1 MTHALRVV
9 DPADSQLPRESFADR
24 VQRKILGERR
34 DVTDPHALHK
44 ISLIAFLAWVG
55 LGADGLSSSAYGPEE
70 AFRALGEH
78 HYLALAL
85 ALATGITVLIL
96 SASYSSIIEQFPT
109 GGGGYV
115 VASRLLG
122 PRVGVVSGC
131 ALVVD
136 YILTITVSVASG
148 GNAIFSF
155 LPSTLHPWKMSVEV
169 GAILLLIALNLRG
182 VKESVKVLTPIFLVF
197 LATHALLIGY
207 SIFTHAGAIPEVSHR
222 LSTEYSNGL
231 TALGFSGMLLLFL
244 RAYSLGGGTYTGIEA
259 VSNGL
264 QIMRE
269 PRVQTGRKTMA
280 YMAISLA
287 VTASGILIAYLLL
300 MTRPV
305 DGKTMNAVLA
315 ETAFGSWRLG
325 SLPVGYW
332 LVLVT
337 LISEGLLLFVAA
349 QAGFIDGPR
358 VMANMA
364 VDSFF
369 PHRFAALSEQLS
381 MHNGVM
387 LMGSAALLMLFY
399 TRGNIHLLVVM
410 YSINV
415 FLTFTL
421 SQLGM
426 WRFWW
431 PRRGDRHRPYH
442 IFIHGL
448 SLVMCAGILAVTTFE
463 KFGHGGWVTVVIT
476 TLFVLLCL
484 RVRRHYD
491 SIRAGLRQLDDI
503 LGSIPTSGP
512 PNDQPLNPNAP
523 TAVILVS
530 GFNGLGV
537 HTLLSTLRF
546 FPGLYKQFI
555 FVSIAVVDSGHFK
568 GREEIEALQQE
579 TDSSVNKYIDLTRRL
594 GFPADGVTDIGTEVV
609 SEATAVCEAVAR
621 EYPKATIISG
631 KLVFRQ
637 ERMFNRLLHNETP
650 TLIQRRLQW
659 LGVPMVVLPVRAHV

>member
-1 MTHALRVV
+1 MSA
-9 DPADSQLPRESFADR
+9 PRESFADR

-78 HYLALAL
+78 HYLALVL
-85 ALATGITVLIL
+85 ALATGVTVLIL

-136 YILTITVSVASG
+136 YILTITVSIASG

-155 LPSTLHPWKMSVEV
+155 LPQSWHAWKMAVEV
-169 GAILLLIALNLRG
+169 AAIVLLIALNLRG
-182 VKESVKVLTPIFLVF
+182 VKESVKILTPVFLVF

-207 SIFTHAGAIPEVSHR
+207 SIFTHAGAVPEVAHR
-222 LSTEYSNGL
+222 LKGEYSNGL
-231 TALGFSGMLLLFL
+231 ATLGIGGMLLLFL

-269 PRVQTGRKTMA
+269 PRVQTGKRTMV
-280 YMAISLA
+280 YMAVSLA
-287 VTASGILIAYLLL
+287 LTASGILIAYLLL
-300 MTRPV
+300 MTRPA

-315 ETAFGSWRLG
+315 ETAFGAWHIG
-325 SLPVGYW
+325 GIPIGYW

-381 MHNGVM
+381 MHNGVL
-387 LMGSAALLMLFY
+387 LMGGAALAMLFY
-399 TRGNIHLLVVM
+399 TRGNIHILVVM

-431 PRRGDRHRPYH
+431 PRRGDRQRRYH

-448 SLVMCAGILAVTTFE
+448 ALVMCAAILAVTTFE

-503 LGSIPTSGP
+503 LSSIPTTGA
-512 PNDQPLNPNAP
+512 PNDQPLDPNAP

-530 GFNGLGV
+530 GFSGLGV
-537 HTLLSTLRF
+537 HTILSTLRF
-546 FPGLYKQFI
+546 FPGLYQQFI

-568 GREEIEALQQE
+568 GREEIEALQRDTE
-579 TDSSVNKYIDLTRRL
+579 SSVAQYVDLTRRL
-594 GFPADGVTDIGTEVV
+594 GFPAEGVTEVGIEVVAEATEV
-609 SEATAVCEAVAR
+609 CERVAR

-659 LGVPMVVLPVRAHV
+659 LGVPMVVLPIRAQV

>member
-1 MTHALRVV
+1 MALG
-9 DPADSQLPRESFADR
+9 PESFADR

-85 ALATGITVLIL
+85 AVATGITVLIL

-136 YILTITVSVASG
+136 YILTITVSIASG

-155 LPSTLHPWKMSVEV
+155 LPQQWHAWKMAVEIA
-169 GAILLLIALNLRG
+169 AIVLLIALNLRG
-182 VKESVKVLTPIFLVF
+182 VKESVKILTPIFLIF

-231 TALGFSGMLLLFL
+231 TTLGLGGMLLLFL

-269 PRVQTGRKTMA
+269 PRVQTGRKTMV

-287 VTASGILIAYLLL
+287 LTASGILVAYLLL
-300 MTRPV
+300 QTRPV
-305 DGKTMNAVLA
+305 DGKTMNAVLSEA
-315 ETAFGSWRLG
+315 AFGSWRLG
-325 SLPVGYW
+325 GMPVGYW

-364 VDSFF
+364 VDSYF

-381 MHNGVM
+381 MHNGVV
-387 LMGSAALLMLFY
+387 LMGSAALAMLFY
-399 TRGNIHLLVVM
+399 TKGNIHILVVM

-431 PRRGDRHRPYH
+431 PRAGDRQRAYH

-448 SLVMCAGILAVTTFE
+448 ALVMCAAILAITTFE

-484 RVRRHYD
+484 RVRKHYD
-491 SIRAGLRQLDDI
+491 SIRAGLRQLDDV
-503 LGSIPTSGP
+503 LGSIPTSGA
-512 PNDQPLNPNAP
+512 PNDHPLNPSAP

-537 HTLLSTLRF
+537 HTVLSTLRF

-568 GREEIEALQQE
+568 GREEIEALQRE
-579 TDSSVNKYIDLTRRL
+579 TDENVAKYVDLTRRL
-594 GFPADGVTDIGTEVV
+594 GFAADGVTDIGIEVVAEATEV
-609 SEATAVCEAVAR
+609 CERIAR
-621 EYPKATIISG
+621 EFPKATIISG

-659 LGVPMVVLPVRAHV
+659 LGVPMVVLPVRANV